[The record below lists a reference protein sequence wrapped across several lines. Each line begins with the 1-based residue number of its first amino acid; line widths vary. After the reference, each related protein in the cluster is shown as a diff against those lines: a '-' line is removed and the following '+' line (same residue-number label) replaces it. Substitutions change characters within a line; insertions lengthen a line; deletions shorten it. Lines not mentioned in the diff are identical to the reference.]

1 MNDGFDLPSSPA
13 GGAAGG
19 ERALPIVV
27 VGHVD
32 HGKSTLVGRLLH
44 DTDSLPPARIAQLR
58 AVSAK
63 RGLGLEFSFLLD
75 SLQVERD
82 QGITVDAAQIWFRTA
97 RRRYVIIDAPGHTE
111 FLRNMVTGAA
121 AAEAAV
127 LVVDAQ
133 QGVAE
138 QTRRHGYLL
147 NILGVRQVAVAV
159 NKIDLIGLDPARFAA
174 IKAEVEAYLAGIGL
188 RASAVIP
195 LSARHGDNVA
205 RPAADSMPWYAGPTL
220 VEALDAFAPRP
231 EPVDGPLR
239 LPVQDVYRLGERRVV
254 VGRIESGRLSVGDE
268 LRFAPGGQS
277 ARVAAIE
284 AWDDRP
290 PRTGAAAGEN
300 VALSFESEVFVE
312 RGHVAGHPAY
322 APAESHVATVRLFWL
337 DREPLRAGDRL
348 SLRHGTA
355 ERQAVVEAIEAVI
368 DVEAPTAAAPAATS
382 LPQNGVGRVRLR
394 SRRPFALDTYAEN
407 PRTGRGVLARDHRV
421 VGGFVVEA
429 LPERTAVAAAL
440 NLTTVDA
447 PVTAAERAAANG
459 HRGGVL
465 WLTGLSGAGKSSLAM
480 PLLRRLADRGR
491 QAYVLDGDNIRQ
503 RLNSDLG
510 FRPEDRTEN
519 IRRTAEVARLMA
531 DAGLIVVVALIS
543 PLAADRAMARR
554 IVGENFH
561 EVYVKADL
569 AACEARDP
577 KGLYRKARQDKIR
590 EFTGV
595 SAPYEPP
602 AAPDLELDTTRLT
615 VEEGVRR
622 LLDHAEAAFARGG
635 PAATPSR

>member
-1 MNDGFDLPSSPA
+1 MNDGFGLPPSPA
-13 GGAAGG
+13 GAG

-44 DTDSLPPARIAQLR
+44 DTGSLPPARIEQLR

-63 RGLGLEFSFLLD
+63 RGLDLEFSFLLD

-147 NILGVRQVAVAV
+147 GILGLKQVAVAV
-159 NKIDLIGLDPARFAA
+159 NKIDLIDHDPARFAA
-174 IKAEVEAYLAGIGL
+174 IKAEVEDYLAGIGL

-205 RPAADSMPWYAGPTL
+205 RPAADSGAMPWYTGPTL
-220 VEALDAFAPRP
+220 VEALDGFAPRP
-231 EPVDGPLR
+231 EPVAGPLR
-239 LPVQDVYRLGERRVV
+239 LPVQDVYRLGDRRVV

-268 LRFAPGGQS
+268 LRFAPGGQT

-284 AWDDRP
+284 AWNNRA
-290 PRTGAAAGEN
+290 PRRDAAAGEN
-300 VALSFESEVFVE
+300 VALSFDHEVFVE
-312 RGHVAGHPAY
+312 RGHVAGHRADG
-322 APAESHVATVRLFWL
+322 PAEGHVATVRLFWL

-348 SLRHGTA
+348 SLRYGTA
-355 ERQAVVEAIEAVI
+355 ERRAVVEAIEAVI
-368 DVEAPTAAAPAATS
+368 DVEAPTAAAPASDS
-382 LPQNGVGRVRLR
+382 LAQNGVARVRLR

-421 VGGFVVEA
+421 AGGFVVEA
-429 LPERTAVAAAL
+429 LPERATAAAAL

-480 PLLRRLADRGR
+480 PLLRGLADRGR

-503 RLNSDLG
+503 GLNRDLG

-519 IRRTAEVARLMA
+519 IRRVAEVARLMA
-531 DAGLIVVVALIS
+531 DAGLVVVVALIS
-543 PLAADRAMARR
+543 PLAADRAMARG
-554 IVGENFH
+554 IVGEGFH

-602 AAPDLELDTTRLT
+602 TAPDLELDTTRLT

-622 LLDHAEAAFARGG
+622 LLDYAEAAFVPG
-635 PAATPSR
+635 PAKPR